1 MPSPRLLFAKFFVLP
16 IFFVF
21 LVGILANRLVN
32 CLSNVKGKARQ
43 LRLDILVLSLC

>member
-1 MPSPRLLFAKFFVLP
+1 MPSPRLLFAKFFASL

-21 LVGILANRLVN
+21 LGTLANRLVN

-43 LRLDILVLSLC
+43 LKMDILVLSLC